1 MPDPSTTQLHIAPD
15 VRAALAA
22 GRPVVALEST
32 IVTHGMPY
40 PENAETALKVEAA
53 VRDEGAVP
61 ATIALIDGRP
71 TIGLDEAT
79 LRTLAGTPDVAKASR
94 RDLPML
100 IATGRSAGTTVAAT
114 MALAARAGITVFA
127 TGGIGGVHR
136 GVAESWDISA
146 DLLEFTASPVIVVCA
161 GCKSILDVDKTLE
174 VLETHGVP
182 VIGYRTDTF
191 PLFFSREGGPPLEH
205 FSDSPQELAAI
216 WRAHVGLGCAGGMLV
231 ANPVMAEHAADAV
244 AMERATRQAVSEA
257 RAQKVE
263 GKRATPFLLAR
274 IAELTGGASLK
285 ANIAL
290 IEGNARLAAQLA
302 AALSA

>member
-1 MPDPSTTQLHIAPD
+1 MPDPSTTPIHIAPD
-15 VRAALAA
+15 IRAALAA
-22 GRPVVALEST
+22 GRPIVALEST

-40 PENAETALKVEAA
+40 PANAETALKVEAA
-53 VRDEGAVP
+53 IRDEGACP

-79 LRTLAGTPDVAKASR
+79 LRRLAETLDVAKASR

-100 IATGRSAGTTVAAT
+100 VATGRSAGTTVAAT
-114 MALAARAGITVFA
+114 MALAARAGISVFA

-146 DLLEFTASPVIVVCA
+146 DLLEFSVSAVIVVCA

-205 FSDSPQELAAI
+205 FGDSPKELAAI
-216 WRAHVGLGCAGGMLV
+216 WRAHVALGFTGGMLV
-231 ANPVMAEHAADAV
+231 ANPVAAQHAADGA
-244 AMERATRQAVSEA
+244 AMERATMQAVSEA
-257 RAQKVE
+257 RAQRID

-274 IAELTGGASLK
+274 IAELTDGASLA

-290 IEGNARLAAQLA
+290 IEGNARLAARLA
-302 AALSA
+302 VALSA